1 MTRGAALVLAAALAV
16 AACTSD
22 VELGSWRS
30 AKDTT
35 SPFDTGP
42 PPLPEP
48 CIIAAPYIVDFGL
61 VQRNMDSSATVDL
74 FNRCDA
80 ARRWLGLKL
89 AGDPGFSVLVDGA
102 TYRPTTELAT
112 TGVSWA
118 EPRAIPPG
126 GTVTVSVSYAPT
138 APGRDRANLIL
149 LTDDPGQPTGL
160 AVRLEAGGDWPCL
173 AILPKSVDFAGVMIG
188 RTATETL
195 DLSSCGAVPLE
206 LTKLTLDGSPTLAL
220 ANPNA
225 FTLPRTLSPGEHLR
239 IDLAYAPTAVSPG
252 TPEARVWDVAT
263 LALVAN
269 DFDRSHPVD
278 VRGFGVDDACP
289 TARAT
294 VADALESVPVGAT
307 VTLSGVDSSA
317 IDGTI
322 DRWAWSVAAPFAAV
336 SPFEPG
342 AHAPTVSYRLSIA
355 GDYTFALDVV
365 DTAGRHACA
374 LAYRTVRAVP
384 TADLRVELVWT
395 TPNDPDPY
403 DEGIDLGSDLDLH
416 LAHPYAVGP
425 DLDGD
430 GDGDAFFDLP
440 YDVFFDNPEP
450 RWYPTEA
457 PSEQPQ
463 LVEDDLDGTGP
474 EVIEASVQPGGLEPL
489 IGIHVWDDHGFGAS
503 AAVVRVFAGG
513 ELAYESA
520 PVTLLEDELW
530 EVGRVTWP
538 TPGLGGTVAP
548 VVTPSQGADGGPK
561 IYVGVRATAGA
572 EKR

>member
-1 MTRGAALVLAAALAV
+1 MTRGAALIVATALAV

-30 AKDTT
+30 AQDTT
-35 SPFDTGP
+35 HPFDTGQ

-61 VQRNMDSSATVDL
+61 VQRSIADTETVDL
-74 FNRCDA
+74 YNRCDA
-80 ARRWLGLKL
+80 ERRWLGLKL
-89 AGDPGFSVLVDGA
+89 AGDPGFSVFVDGA

-118 EPRAIPPG
+118 EPRAIAPG
-126 GTVTVSVSYAPT
+126 ATVTIVVSYTPT

-173 AILPKSVDFAGVMIG
+173 AILPKSVDFAGVMVG
-188 RTATETL
+188 RTATEVL

-206 LTKLTLDGSPTLAL
+206 LTKLTLDGSPTLTL
-220 ANPNA
+220 ANPGA

-239 IDLAYAPTAVSPG
+239 LDLAYAPAAVSPG

-269 DFDRSHPVD
+269 DFDRSHAVD

-289 TARAT
+289 TARIA
-294 VADALESVPVGAT
+294 VADALESAPVGAT
-307 VTLSGVDSSA
+307 VSLSGADSSA
-317 IDGTI
+317 IDGAV
-322 DRWAWSVAAPFAAV
+322 DRWIWSVAAPFSAV
-336 SPFEPG
+336 SPFEPDE
-342 AHAPTVSYRLSIA
+342 HAAAVSYRLSIA

-374 LAYRTVRAVP
+374 LAYRTVRAVA
-384 TADLRVELVWT
+384 TADLRVELVWA

-403 DEGIDLGSDLDLH
+403 DEGVDLGADLDVH

-430 GDGDAFFDLP
+430 GAGDGFFDLP

-450 RWYPTEA
+450 RWYPTR
-457 PSEQPQ
+457 PTSEQPQ
-463 LVEDDLDGTGP
+463 LVEDDQDGTGP

-489 IGIHVWDDHGFGAS
+489 IGVHVWDDHGFGAS
-503 AAVVRVFAGG
+503 AAVVRVFARG
-513 ELAYESA
+513 ELVYESA
-520 PVTLLEDELW
+520 PVTLLADELW
-530 EVGRVTWP
+530 EVGRITWP
-538 TPGLGGTVAP
+538 TPGFGDAVAP
-548 VVTPSQGADGGPK
+548 IIVPSEGTGGGPK
-561 IYVGVRATAGA
+561 VFVGVRATAGA
-572 EKR
+572 VKP